1 MSETCGGL
9 ASNTKPFA
17 EMVKYTKEEAIE
29 NKVIYQTYYAI
40 FSGFKDFDLSST
52 R

>member
-17 EMVKYTKEEAIE
+17 EMVKYTKEEAIRS
-29 NKVIYQTYYAI
+29 KPSHFMKK
-40 FSGFKDFDLSST
+40 FSRSSFL
-52 R
+52 